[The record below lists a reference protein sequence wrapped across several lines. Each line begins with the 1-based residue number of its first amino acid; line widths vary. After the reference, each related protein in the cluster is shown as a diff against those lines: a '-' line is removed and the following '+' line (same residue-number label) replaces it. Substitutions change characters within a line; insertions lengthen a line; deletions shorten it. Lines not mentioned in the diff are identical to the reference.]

1 MAQLEMINGEVG
13 RGIVRS
19 VGGITI
25 SNEGEDNPQTS
36 ITVSGSHPYFWA
48 PFILLGDWN

>member
-1 MAQLEMINGEVG
+1 LYGWLWQGFVLV
-13 RGIVRS
+13 GIVRG

-36 ITVSGSHPYFWA
+36 ITVNGSHPYFWA